1 MEPTGT
7 VTFTVKELLERLDAK
22 LDRLDLK
29 LDTKAENHQ
38 VEALS
43 RRVDGLED
51 WRSRIAG
58 GFAVVVLAI
67 GALAARLL
75 GLI

>member
-7 VTFTVKELLERLDAK
+7 VTFTVKELLERLDVK

-38 VEALS
+38 VEALE
-43 RRVDGLED
+43 RRMDLLED
-51 WRSRIAG
+51 WRNRIAG
-58 GFAVVVLAI
+58 GLAVVVLAV
-67 GALAARLL
+67 GALAGRLL
-75 GLI
+75 GIF